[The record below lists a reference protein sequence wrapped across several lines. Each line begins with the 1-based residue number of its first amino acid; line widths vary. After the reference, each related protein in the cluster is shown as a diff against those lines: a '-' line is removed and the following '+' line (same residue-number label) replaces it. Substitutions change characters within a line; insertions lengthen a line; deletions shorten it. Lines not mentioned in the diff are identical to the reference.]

1 MRQQRGFF
9 EYSDAEVS
17 ILIPDDLRA
26 KGKQRYFVL
35 RGRRRQNH
43 SIIDVVVDIVRSV
56 ERAVAIRTHLQG
68 LAPVNW
74 EDVERRL
81 VRKGESSRHTEGYEV
96 ILTSHNLTTGESNH
110 SLEAIYRIGELFVHL
125 VVDGQGE
132 IAEFEEI
139 SAQIASSIFLNVMP
153 TCSGVT
159 ADRTVPDAR
168 LQDAGSPSPA
178 SVRDDRS
185 RSHLIAR
192 VKGQRGR
199 VHSAAIVGDPLAG
212 GVRLFLLTKSRNS
225 LLPGGSTWHPT
236 EEAAKTHAAESL
248 GIGAAD
254 WQARVGTPEWSQAFL
269 RAAEQAMTRYRE
281 ATCPDPGAGN
291 EGTG

>member
-1 MRQQRGFF
+1 MGQQQGFF
-9 EYSDAEVS
+9 EYWDAEVN
-17 ILIPDDLRA
+17 ILIPDYLRA

-35 RGRRRQNH
+35 RGRHQDH
-43 SIIDVVVDIVRSV
+43 PIIDVGVDIVRSA

-68 LAPVNW
+68 VAPVNW

-96 ILTSHNLTTGESNH
+96 ILTSHNLTTGETIH
-110 SLEAIYRIGELFVHL
+110 ALEAIYRIGGSFVHL

-132 IAEFEEI
+132 VAEFEEI
-139 SAQIASSIFLNVMP
+139 SAQIASSICLNVMP
-153 TCSGVT
+153 ISSGVT
-159 ADRTVPDAR
+159 ADRTVPNTI
-168 LQDAGSPSPA
+168 LQDAALASSA
-178 SVRDDRS
+178 SVTDNRT

-192 VKGQRGR
+192 VKGRRDR

-248 GIGAAD
+248 GIGVSD
-254 WQARVGTPEWSQAFL
+254 WQALVGTPEWSQAFQ
-269 RAAEQAMTRYRE
+269 RAVEQAMTRYRE
-281 ATCPDPGAGN
+281 ATHPDPGAGN
-291 EGTG
+291 DGTG